1 MYIGEKMSIAIEI
14 LALELSKNMFNKDE
28 LQKLQNYKR
37 LIYQGDKNA
46 IDEVINIYGKNK
58 KRM

>member
-14 LALELSKNMFNKDE
+14 LALELSKNMFNKEE